1 MLDVAKPQPELPT
14 IKIMSYNVLAQTLIR
29 REIYPTNGKILKWS
43 VRSQIL
49 LDELK
54 HYNADI
60 LCLQEVDKVQYTSF
74 WSSQFE
80 KLGYGSKFYRYNT
93 KNHGC
98 VIVFRQL
105 LFDCKTSHLSNLIKI

>member
-1 MLDVAKPQPELPT
+1 
-14 IKIMSYNVLAQTLIR
+14 MSYNILAQTLIR

-60 LCLQEVDKVQYTSF
+60 MCLQEVDKVQYEGF
-74 WSSQFE
+74 WVSQLE
-80 KLGYGSKFYRYNT
+80 KLDILLDF
-93 KNHGC
+93 
-98 VIVFRQL
+98 IV
-105 LFDCKTSHLSNLIKI
+105 TIPKIMVVS